1 MKKCGTYIVI
11 LLMILF
17 SSNISVCSAQ
27 VSRKKL
33 ESVEAQVH
41 VKEMELKKKQAES
54 VALSLELAKLN
65 KQMIQAAKKIQTD
78 EEKTTKMEKELE
90 ELESK
95 LEVLEQ
101 DFNKEHKNLT
111 YILASMQN
119 LALYPSETLIV
130 QPLTPVEII
139 QSAILMRETVPYVY
153 KHADK
158 LRHDVEK
165 LENQRKK
172 VNSALENLEKQK
184 NKMISQQKELKK
196 MAEQKSSIRKQVET
210 ESLALKNQAQK
221 LALEAADLKELVEKL
236 EKDEELK
243 KRRSAEIKKAAK
255 KREQEAFKKLQEEQI
270 KRIKE
275 GKSKGLFDES
285 GTSYVEDD
293 SQDYMEDVKVQQ
305 FSQNMINFASAKGR
319 LSRPARGEI
328 ITFYGNELS
337 KGVTSKGIVIKT
349 RANAQVIAPY
359 DGSVI
364 FSGPFKGYGNLI
376 IIDHSK
382 GYVSLLAGLE
392 AIDVQTGQMLLAGEP
407 VGIMPDGENAKLYI
421 EIRKDQNPITPE
433 PWFEK

>member
-1 MKKCGTYIVI
+1 MKNCGTYIVI

-33 ESVEAQVH
+33 ESVEAQVQI
-41 VKEMELKKKQAES
+41 KETELKKKQAES

-65 KQMIQAAKKIQTD
+65 KQMIEAAKKVQTD

-90 ELESK
+90 KLESK

-101 DFNKEHKNLT
+101 NFNKEHKNLT

-119 LALYPSETLIV
+119 LALYPSETLVI

-139 QSAILMRETVPYVY
+139 QSAILMRETIPYIY

-158 LRHDVEK
+158 LKADLQE
-165 LENQRKK
+165 
-172 VNSALENLEKQK
+172 LEKQK
-184 NKMISQQKELKK
+184 NKVKTALENLETQKNKMLNRQNQLKK
-196 MAEQKSSIRKQVET
+196 MAEQKSSIRKKVET

-243 KRRSAEIKKAAK
+243 KRRYAEIKKAAR

-293 SQDYMEDVKVQQ
+293 SQDYMEDVKAQNS
-305 FSQNMINFASAKGR
+305 SQNMINFTSAKGR

-328 ITFYGNELS
+328 ITSYGNELS

-376 IIDHSK
+376 IIDHLK

-407 VGIMPDGENAKLYI
+407 VGIMPGGESAKLYV
-421 EIRKDQNPITPE
+421 EIRKDQNPINPE